1 MRIKVELHPE
11 VVWYLKSRCNAE
23 EVDGFYRQLAR
34 VRAAPI
40 SNSEAIAKPRRSR
53 YILRFFRFG
62 SNIAVFGFS
71 RSRDTIKVCEC
82 CKRLPRRSPSDAEDV
97 P

>member
-11 VVWYLKSRCNAE
+11 VVWYLENRCNAE
-23 EVDGFYRQLAR
+23 EVDEFYRQLAR

-40 SNSEAIAKPRRSR
+40 TNSEAIAKPRLSR

-82 CKRLPRRSPSDAEDV
+82 YKRLPRRSPSDAEDV

>member
-23 EVDGFYRQLAR
+23 EVDEFYRQLAR

-62 SNIAVFGFS
+62 SNIAVFRFS

-82 CKRLPRRSPSDAEDV
+82 CKRLPRRRPSGEQGA

>member
-1 MRIKVELHPE
+1 MRVKVELHPE

-40 SNSEAIAKPRRSR
+40 SNSEAIANAPTESIPPEILPVRLEHRRIRLQPQPR
-53 YILRFFRFG
+53 Y
-62 SNIAVFGFS
+62 
-71 RSRDTIKVCEC
+71 D
-82 CKRLPRRSPSDAEDV
+82 
-97 P
+97 